1 MNIDPRARQLELDM
15 SDAERHV
22 YTLSV
27 LDDAGEWLDTIKT
40 YTNYRKAQRD
50 AKLTAQAIGL
60 PLVERYQHPGLG

>member
-15 SDAERHV
+15 SDAGRHV
-22 YTLSV
+22 YTLST
-27 LDDAGEWLDTIKT
+27 LDDAGVWISAIKT

-50 AKLTAQAIGL
+50 AKLVARSTGL